1 MFKEYEIKRLK
12 EKYKKGTRV
21 RLISM
26 EDSQAV
32 PSGTKGTVD
41 FVDDIGSIFV
51 NWDNG
56 SGLALI
62 YGVDEFE
69 IIYDK
74 DFEKDIKM

>member
-62 YGVDEFE
+62 HGVDEFE

-74 DFEKDIKM
+74 NFEKNIKI

>member
-1 MFKEYEIKRLK
+1 MKEYKVKMLK
-12 EKYKKGTRV
+12 DKYKKGTRV
-21 RLISM
+21 KLLSM
-26 EDSQAV
+26 EDSKAV
-32 PSGTKGTVD
+32 PLGTKGTVD

-62 YGVDEFE
+62 YGVDDFE

-74 DFEKDIKM
+74 DFEKDIKI